1 MASVK
6 GAGDRA
12 KWLHW
17 LARVAGTLVAGYW
30 LLDCI
35 FSGMNDP
42 TPWGREYTILACL
55 IVASFLGVAIAW
67 WREGLGGAVVLGCA
81 VAHSTFAYFAAGHSR
96 GLAMLVS
103 GGPFFLIG
111 ALFLASWRCSGKA
124 RPGNESGA

>member
-17 LARVAGTLVAGYW
+17 LARVAGTLVAGSW
-30 LLDCI
+30 LFVGI
-35 FSGMNDP
+35 VSGIDEP
-42 TPWGREYTILACL
+42 TPLGLESAIMACL
-55 IVASFLGVAIAW
+55 IVASSLGVAIAW

-81 VAHSTFAYFAAGHSR
+81 VAYSTFAYFAAGHHTE
-96 GLAMLVS
+96 LAMLIS